1 MNCVR
6 WCYSGRGLKAA
17 DFRTFVLPLYQLDKC
32 VYKTLCLSV
41 AWMRCGVAHSPL
53 HIPLDTEPL
62 LFVISVFGD
71 VAVLVILY
79 RIGY

>member
-1 MNCVR
+1 MR
-6 WCYSGRGLKAA
+6 IQDS
-17 DFRTFVLPLYQLDKC
+17 
-32 VYKTLCLSV
+32 CLSV
-41 AWMRCGVAHSPL
+41 AWMRCSVALSPL
-53 HIPLDTEPL
+53 HIPLDIEP

>member
-1 MNCVR
+1 MR
-6 WCYSGRGLKAA
+6 IQDS
-17 DFRTFVLPLYQLDKC
+17 
-32 VYKTLCLSV
+32 CLSV
-41 AWMRCGVAHSPL
+41 AWMRCSAALSPL
-53 HIPLDTEPL
+53 HIPLDIEPL

>member
-1 MNCVR
+1 MRIQDSLPVCSMDAL
-6 WCYSGRGLKAA
+6 WRGL
-17 DFRTFVLPLYQLDKC
+17 
-32 VYKTLCLSV
+32 
-41 AWMRCGVAHSPL
+41 SPL
-53 HIPLDTEPL
+53 HIPLDIEPL